1 MKVNLDNP
9 IKPLKSISFERE
21 ENKEC
26 RLINNL
32 ARSILKQRVKN
43 KEVNKKQLALITST
57 DIYFLPVKKY
67 KFIR

>member
-21 ENKEC
+21 E
-26 RLINNL
+26 
-32 ARSILKQRVKN
+32 
-43 KEVNKKQLALITST
+43 NKKQLALITST